1 MALALHLDHAGLLV
15 GCLMRRGGP
24 SSSASFFLPAAPPRT
39 LPLSPSSFFLPA
51 HTRLLPLPLP
61 CFSLQ
66 AQHAQQVVGRMG
78 VGCWDLWLCL
88 VGRWLLLVLV
98 LVLVVLF

>member
-1 MALALHLDHAGLLV
+1 
-15 GCLMRRGGP
+15 
-24 SSSASFFLPAAPPRT
+24 
-39 LPLSPSSFFLPA
+39 
-51 HTRLLPLPLP
+51 LLPLPLP